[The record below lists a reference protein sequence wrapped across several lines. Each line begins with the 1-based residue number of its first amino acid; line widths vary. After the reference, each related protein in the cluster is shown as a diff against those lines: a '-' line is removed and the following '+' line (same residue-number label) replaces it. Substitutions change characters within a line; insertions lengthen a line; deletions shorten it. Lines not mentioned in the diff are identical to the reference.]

1 MITYEISGEG
11 DTIEVILKKVSI
23 SMVFGVSQL
32 PKSAYYS
39 IHPPYL
45 TEKPVAL
52 LLFKRHTYYTSFCIK
67 CVLQDFLSA
76 S

>member
-32 PKSAYYS
+32 PKY
-39 IHPPYL
+39 
-45 TEKPVAL
+45 K
-52 LLFKRHTYYTSFCIK
+52 
-67 CVLQDFLSA
+67 
-76 S
+76 

>member
-32 PKSAYYS
+32 PK
-39 IHPPYL
+39 
-45 TEKPVAL
+45 
-52 LLFKRHTYYTSFCIK
+52 
-67 CVLQDFLSA
+67 
-76 S
+76 

>member
-32 PKSAYYS
+32 S
-39 IHPPYL
+39 IY
-45 TEKPVAL
+45 
-52 LLFKRHTYYTSFCIK
+52 FKIK
-67 CVLQDFLSA
+67 KENKKWHKKH
-76 S
+76 